1 MQNMIDFLFSLV
13 NKLCN
18 EKKKSE
24 DWWRIEI
31 AISQWGLKS
40 IYIYL
45 DCIQKVK
52 MITSLLTSRRIVLKT
67 FVNKETNWIEYNF

>member
-1 MQNMIDFLFSLV
+1 MQKMIDFLFFLV

-31 AISQWGLKS
+31 AISQWGLKKY
-40 IYIYL
+40 IYIY
-45 DCIQKVK
+45 I
-52 MITSLLTSRRIVLKT
+52 
-67 FVNKETNWIEYNF
+67 